1 MVLQGA
7 ALGSTCRTR
16 QQLNIQKIPIASIVL
31 DERNPRIAHVVAD
44 IKSATPQEWIPM
56 ALGQHA
62 PEDQESGSASTYSSL
77 KASVRAHRGLII
89 PIIVT
94 PRPDGNYVV
103 IEGNTRVAIFRE
115 LAEEG
120 SAGNWATI
128 PAIVQNNIDEE
139 GEHAI
144 RLQAHLVGTRPW
156 RPYAKAKYL
165 HDLYIQ
171 HKLSINQIL
180 EFCGGT
186 ARKREIEDYIAA
198 YKDMNQHYLPIV
210 QAEGAQ
216 PEYSRFSSFIELQ
229 SIKPALIRA
238 GHSEADFAKWVHE
251 GRMLPQQL
259 VRQLPRI
266 LAHPE
271 ARKQFFAHNA
281 REAVKSLDQPA
292 PNALLGSASL
302 EQIATAL
309 AVKLRQLNWPDVQA
323 MKQALDSQPAQA
335 LLECFDELKSVAE
348 YLGPTERG

>member
-1 MVLQGA
+1 MDI
-7 ALGSTCRTR
+7 
-16 QQLNIQKIPIASIVL
+16 QQIPVARIVL

-44 IKSATPQEWIPM
+44 FRNATPQEWIPM

-77 KASVRAHRGLII
+77 KASIRAHRGLIV

-94 PRPDGNYVV
+94 PRPDGEFVV

-120 SAGNWATI
+120 APGGWDSI
-128 PAIVQNNIDEE
+128 PAIVQTDLQEE

-144 RLQAHLVGTRPW
+144 RLQAHLVGPRPW

-165 HDLYIQ
+165 HDLYT
-171 HKLSINQIL
+171 HKKMSINEIL
-180 EFCGGT
+180 DFCGGI

-210 QAEGAQ
+210 YAEGSQ
-216 PEYSRFSSFIELQ
+216 PEYSRFSSFVELQ
-229 SIKPALIRA
+229 SIKPALVRT

-266 LAHPE
+266 LANPE
-271 ARKQFFAHNA
+271 ARKQFFLHNA
-281 REAVKSLDQPA
+281 REAVKVLDQPA
-292 PNALLGSASL
+292 PNAILGNGTL
-302 EQIATAL
+302 DQIATAL
-309 AVKLRQLNWPDVQA
+309 AVKVRQLNWPDVQA
-323 MKQALDSQPAQA
+323 MKQALDRQPALA
-335 LLECFDELKSVAE
+335 ILECFDELKSVVE
-348 YLGPTERG
+348 FLGNSDRA